1 MAKRLTKLEREAMT
15 YEVTEEDTTRR
26 RAIPRKDK
34 RDTERAAAR
43 ANIRRSFNNNLLIKA
58 VTMNKEIILFTIGVW
73 SSGFMAAKGLEFWS
87 LLALVLAILIPTTLA
102 MITLQKRD
110 EE

>member
-1 MAKRLTKLEREAMT
+1 
-15 YEVTEEDTTRR
+15 
-26 RAIPRKDK
+26 
-34 RDTERAAAR
+34 
-43 ANIRRSFNNNLLIKA
+43 
-58 VTMNKEIILFTIGVW
+58 MNKEIILFTIGVW